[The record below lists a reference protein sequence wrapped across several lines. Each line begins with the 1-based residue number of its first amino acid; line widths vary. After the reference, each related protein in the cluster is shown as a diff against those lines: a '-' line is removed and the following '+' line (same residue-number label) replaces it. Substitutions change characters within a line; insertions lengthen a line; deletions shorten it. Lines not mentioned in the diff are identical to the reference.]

1 MKMRDLITESSKK
14 LVLEPLGYS
23 RAALDPTMSK
33 ELVDFH
39 YGKLAKGYVER
50 FNNHEGDPDF
60 NEAGAF
66 LHNLFFAQ
74 FLEAGNT
81 TTPSGAIE
89 KLIVEKYGDFPKFKE
104 EFKAAALAIQGSGWV
119 YLSRAGVIK
128 TIKNHKIVTDVVF
141 LIDMWEHA
149 FQMDYMSNK
158 AKYVDNIW
166 KIIDWGKIEARLI

>member
-1 MKMRDLITESSKK
+1 MHDLITESSAK
-14 LVLEPLGYS
+14 LVLEPLHYS
-23 RAALDPTMSK
+23 RSALEPVLSK
-33 ELVDFH
+33 ELIDFH

-50 FNNHEGDPDF
+50 FNNHEGDRDF

-74 FLEAGNT
+74 FLESSNT
-81 TTPSGAIE
+81 TIPSGAVE
-89 KLIVEKYGDFPKFKE
+89 KLIIEKYEDFDKFKA
-104 EFKAAALAIQGSGWV
+104 EFKAAALAVQGSGWV
-119 YLSRAGVIK
+119 YLSRSGSLK
-128 TIKNHKIVTDVVF
+128 TIRNHRIVTDVVF

>member
-1 MKMRDLITESSKK
+1 M
-14 LVLEPLGYS
+14 
-23 RAALDPTMSK
+23 
-33 ELVDFH
+33 
-39 YGKLAKGYVER
+39 
-50 FNNHEGDPDF
+50 
-60 NEAGAF
+60 
-66 LHNLFFAQ
+66 FFAQ